1 MKQLLHIPPL
11 WHPFLLS
18 RILAGNASLILHM
31 TRRQLALRY
40 KGSILGWFWSLA
52 QPLMMLLVYTFVFG
66 IIFKARWGSMPE
78 SGTGSFAAAMFC
90 GMATFNLFSETVNGA
105 APSVLLNANLV
116 KKVVFPLEIL
126 PIIHLASAII
136 LGTSWFLLLFAGA
149 AALGISF
156 HLSALFLPLLLL
168 PVLLLALGVALFVAA
183 STVYVRDMP
192 HLTAV
197 LIQILFFMTPIF
209 YPVEMVPVSLRWI
222 LALNPL
228 ASMVDEVRNAV
239 LFGICPDWGTFAWNM
254 GLAFIICRLG
264 LCWFLKPKKGF
275 ADVL

>member
-18 RILAGNASLILHM
+18 RILVGNASLILHM

-66 IIFKARWGSMPE
+66 IIFEARWGSMPE

-105 APSVLLNANLV
+105 APSVLHNANLV

-126 PIIHLASAII
+126 PIIHLVSAII

-239 LFGICPDWGTFAWNM
+239 LFGIWPDWRIFAWNM
-254 GLAFIICRLG
+254 GLALIICRLG
-264 LCWFLKPKKGF
+264 LCWFLKTKKGF

>member
-105 APSVLLNANLV
+105 APSVLLRGCPAYILLYQFSPKDTGQSKV
-116 KKVVFPLEIL
+116 K
-126 PIIHLASAII
+126 
-136 LGTSWFLLLFAGA
+136 
-149 AALGISF
+149 
-156 HLSALFLPLLLL
+156 
-168 PVLLLALGVALFVAA
+168 
-183 STVYVRDMP
+183 
-192 HLTAV
+192 
-197 LIQILFFMTPIF
+197 
-209 YPVEMVPVSLRWI
+209 
-222 LALNPL
+222 
-228 ASMVDEVRNAV
+228 
-239 LFGICPDWGTFAWNM
+239 
-254 GLAFIICRLG
+254 
-264 LCWFLKPKKGF
+264 
-275 ADVL
+275 

>member
-126 PIIHLASAII
+126 PIIHLSSAVI

-168 PVLLLALGVALFVAA
+168 PVLLLALGVAFFVAA
-183 STVYVRDMP
+183 STVFVRDMP

-239 LFGICPDWGTFAWNM
+239 LFGISPDWGTFAWNM

-264 LCWFLKPKKGF
+264 LCWFLKTKKGF

>member
-52 QPLMMLLVYTFVFG
+52 QLLVYTFVFG

-168 PVLLLALGVALFVAA
+168 PVLLLALGVAFFVAA
-183 STVYVRDMP
+183 STVFVRDMP

-239 LFGICPDWGTFAWNM
+239 LFGIWPDWGTFAWNM

-264 LCWFLKPKKGF
+264 LCWFLKTKKGF

>member
-1 MKQLLHIPPL
+1 M
-11 WHPFLLS
+11 
-18 RILAGNASLILHM
+18 
-31 TRRQLALRY
+31 
-40 KGSILGWFWSLA
+40 
-52 QPLMMLLVYTFVFG
+52 
-66 IIFKARWGSMPE
+66 
-78 SGTGSFAAAMFC
+78 
-90 GMATFNLFSETVNGA
+90 
-105 APSVLLNANLV
+105 
-116 KKVVFPLEIL
+116 
-126 PIIHLASAII
+126 
-136 LGTSWFLLLFAGA
+136 
-149 AALGISF
+149 
-156 HLSALFLPLLLL
+156 
-168 PVLLLALGVALFVAA
+168 ALFVAA

-239 LFGICPDWGTFAWNM
+239 LFGICPDWGTFAWNI

-264 LCWFLKPKKGF
+264 LCWFLKTKKGF

>member
-66 IIFKARWGSMPE
+66 IIFKARWGNMPE
-78 SGTGSFAAAMFC
+78 SGTGGFAAAMFC

-105 APSVLLNANLV
+105 APSVLANANLV

-126 PIIHLASAII
+126 PVIHLASAVV
-136 LGTSWFLLLFAGA
+136 LGASWFLLLFAGA
-149 AALGISF
+149 AVLDISF
-156 HLSALFLPLLLL
+156 HPSALLL
-168 PVLLLALGVALFVAA
+168 PCSCCPSCCWLWAWPFLWQRPPFLSG
-183 STVYVRDMP
+183 TC
-192 HLTAV
+192 
-197 LIQILFFMTPIF
+197 PI
-209 YPVEMVPVSLRWI
+209 
-222 LALNPL
+222 
-228 ASMVDEVRNAV
+228 
-239 LFGICPDWGTFAWNM
+239 
-254 GLAFIICRLG
+254 
-264 LCWFLKPKKGF
+264 
-275 ADVL
+275 

>member
-136 LGTSWFLLLFAGA
+136 LGTIWFLLLFAGA

-183 STVYVRDMP
+183 STVYVRDM
-192 HLTAV
+192 
-197 LIQILFFMTPIF
+197 
-209 YPVEMVPVSLRWI
+209 
-222 LALNPL
+222 
-228 ASMVDEVRNAV
+228 
-239 LFGICPDWGTFAWNM
+239 
-254 GLAFIICRLG
+254 
-264 LCWFLKPKKGF
+264 
-275 ADVL
+275 